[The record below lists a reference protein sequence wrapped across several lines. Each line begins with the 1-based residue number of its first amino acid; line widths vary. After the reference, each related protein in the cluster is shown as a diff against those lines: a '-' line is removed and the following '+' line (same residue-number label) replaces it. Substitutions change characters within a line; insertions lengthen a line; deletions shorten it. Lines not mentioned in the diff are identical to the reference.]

1 MIPRYER
8 MTMKEI
14 YEIIQELRQD
24 NSSNYKIKV
33 LEKHKGNYNLKRYL
47 QYCYNQRWNYWIT
60 KLPEDD
66 FTATKYSI
74 DFLTPDVFYGV
85 FDKLR
90 NRELTGHSAIE
101 FLAKGL
107 NSYFKEGRELFELVI
122 ARDIKAG
129 VSIKTI
135 NKVFPDLLPEVPYMR
150 CSTLVKGDMDKIFRK
165 GYAICQLK
173 SDGIFSYII
182 KQNDKVS
189 LLTRAGTEWDSEE
202 LTVSMQNLPNDIVLV
217 GEALIKDGDKVL
229 DRKTGNGLI
238 NSFIKRYTTSD
249 SSIEKIEQAS
259 EKAKTKLKLK
269 LAENMDEWNYTD
281 QNLHFSLWDILT
293 VEEFEKGFSANTYQK
308 RFTELSYLL
317 PKCVIGDKL
326 SIIPSVNV
334 ETIEEAMECANVY
347 MQQGLEGAILKSPY
361 LLFENKTS
369 RLQVKIKA
377 ELDCDLLC
385 IGVEEGTGKYMGM
398 IGSLI
403 CESSCGKLKVN
414 VGTGLNEKD
423 RAKNPDEY
431 IGKILTVKYNEK
443 IKRKDSVDIWSLFL
457 PVYIE
462 TRIDKNEANSL
473 EEIE

>member
-1 MIPRYER
+1 MIN
-8 MTMKEI
+8 I
-14 YEIIQELRQD
+14 YNILEELRHD
-24 NSSNYKIKV
+24 NSTNYKVRV
-33 LEKHKGNYNLKRYL
+33 LTKYKNNEDLKKFFKYTYDTKINYYV
-47 QYCYNQRWNYWIT
+47 T
-60 KLPEDD
+60 KLPIGDIRHSNY
-66 FTATKYSI
+66 TNI
-74 DFLTPDVFYGV
+74 LTSSEFYPIL
-85 FDKLR
+85 DKLKD
-90 NRELTGHSAIE
+90 REVTGNE
-101 FLAKGL
+101 AK
-107 NSYFKEGRELFELVI
+107 SLFYEHLFHCGSFI
-122 ARDIKAG
+122 THLYDLIISRDIKCNVG
-129 VSIKTI
+129 VKLI
-135 NKVFPDLLPEVPYMR
+135 NKVFPNLIPEVPYCR
-150 CSTLVKGDMDKIFRK
+150 CSTLAKGDMDKIFRK

-189 LLTRAGTEWDSEE
+189 LLTRAGTEWNSEE
-202 LTVSMQNLPNDIVLV
+202 LTNSMQNFPNDTVLV
-217 GEALIKDGDKVL
+217 GEALIKDGDKFL

-249 SSIEKIEQAS
+249 SLVERIEQAS

-269 LAENMDEWNYTD
+269 LVENMDEWEYTD
-281 QNLHFSLWDILT
+281 RNLHFSLWDILT
-293 VEEFEKGFSANTYQK
+293 VEEFERGFSANTYQK

-334 ETIEEAMECANVY
+334 ETLEEAMECANAY

-385 IGVEEGTGKYMGM
+385 IGVEEGTGKYEGM

-443 IKRKDSVDIWSLFL
+443 IKRKDSVDTWSLFL

-462 TRIDKNEANSL
+462 TRIDKTEANSL